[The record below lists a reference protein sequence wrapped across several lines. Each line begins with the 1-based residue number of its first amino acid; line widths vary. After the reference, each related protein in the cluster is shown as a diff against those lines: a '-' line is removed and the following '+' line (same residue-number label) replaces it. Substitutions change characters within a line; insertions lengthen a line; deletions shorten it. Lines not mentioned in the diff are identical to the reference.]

1 MKSIKYKLLVSF
13 LALVGVSVLLC
24 ASVGIISNYTSAQT
38 MMQQA
43 LELAAPLAADRAAQ
57 ELTTYRTAAED
68 LGMISKLSDDT
79 VSVTDKEALVNHWAE
94 RYGMVRGNLLDVN
107 GDSLFDGNNYA
118 DREYFQRAIQGES
131 WISTPVIS
139 KVTGELSIMVAAPV
153 WEDGVDGGTISGV
166 VYFVPDETF
175 LNRIVESILVSDNGS
190 AYMLSKDGYTI
201 ADPDA
206 SLVAVENIEQQAST
220 DSTYQ
225 SLANIHSKM
234 RAGETGYGSYTL
246 NGVQKAIAYAPV
258 SGTDGWSIAV
268 YAPTTD
274 FLASTITSIVIM
286 VILLVIIILV
296 STAISISIA
305 NSLGKPI
312 EACVDRLT
320 LLQQGD
326 LTSPSPVFNRK
337 DEIGVLSHAT
347 QDLVETLNTV
357 LGDMGYLLGEMAD
370 GNFNIS
376 SRNYAAYRGDLK
388 ALLQSMRKI
397 NRKLSHTLSQIN
409 LAAEQVSSGADQVSS
424 GAQALAQGATEQA
437 SSVQELSA
445 TIAEI
450 DSGAKENAES
460 AKQMKELSDQTGNQV
475 TFSRERMSDLKSAMK
490 DILDGHQEISQII
503 GTIENIAFQT
513 NILALNAAVEAA
525 RAGTA
530 GKGFAVVADEVRNL
544 ASKSDQ
550 ASKQTKEIIE
560 RSAQHVTNGSHLMD
574 EVDEALNKTAELSNS
589 VIEHINIMA
598 GNIMAEADSV
608 TQVTTGTDQ
617 ISSVVQTNSATA
629 EESAAASEELSSQ
642 AQLLKELVGRFS
654 LRSEE
659 DCKDYDFVTDTF
671 IE

>member
-118 DREYFQRAIQGES
+118 DREYFQHAIQGES
-131 WISTPVIS
+131 WISTPTIS
-139 KVTGELSIMVAAPV
+139 KVTGKLSIMVAAPV
-153 WEDGVDGGTISGV
+153 WEDGIDGGTISGV

-201 ADPDA
+201 ADPDV

-347 QDLVETLNTV
+347 QDVVETLNTV

>member
-153 WEDGVDGGTISGV
+153 WEDGIDGGTISGV

-206 SLVAVENIEQQAST
+206 SLVAMENIEQQAST

-347 QDLVETLNTV
+347 QDVVETLNTV

>member
-347 QDLVETLNTV
+347 QDVVETLNTV

>member
-118 DREYFQRAIQGES
+118 DREYFQHAIQGES
-131 WISTPVIS
+131 WISTPTIS
-139 KVTGELSIMVAAPV
+139 KVTGKLSIMVAAPV
-153 WEDGVDGGTISGV
+153 WEDGIDGGTISGV

-201 ADPDA
+201 ADPDV

-274 FLASTITSIVIM
+274 FLGSTITSIVIM
-286 VILLVIIILV
+286 VILLAIIILV

-574 EVDEALNKTAELSNS
+574 EVDEALDKTAELSNS

>member
-24 ASVGIISNYTSAQT
+24 GSVGIISNYTSAQT

-118 DREYFQRAIQGES
+118 DREYFQHAIQGES
-131 WISTPVIS
+131 WISTPTIS

-347 QDLVETLNTV
+347 QDVVETLNTV

>member
-1 MKSIKYKLLVSF
+1 M
-13 LALVGVSVLLC
+13 
-24 ASVGIISNYTSAQT
+24 
-38 MMQQA
+38 
-43 LELAAPLAADRAAQ
+43 
-57 ELTTYRTAAED
+57 
-68 LGMISKLSDDT
+68 
-79 VSVTDKEALVNHWAE
+79 
-94 RYGMVRGNLLDVN
+94 
-107 GDSLFDGNNYA
+107 
-118 DREYFQRAIQGES
+118 
-131 WISTPVIS
+131 
-139 KVTGELSIMVAAPV
+139 
-153 WEDGVDGGTISGV
+153 
-166 VYFVPDETF
+166 
-175 LNRIVESILVSDNGS
+175 
-190 AYMLSKDGYTI
+190 
-201 ADPDA
+201 
-206 SLVAVENIEQQAST
+206 
-220 DSTYQ
+220 
-225 SLANIHSKM
+225 
-234 RAGETGYGSYTL
+234 
-246 NGVQKAIAYAPV
+246 
-258 SGTDGWSIAV
+258 
-268 YAPTTD
+268 
-274 FLASTITSIVIM
+274 
-286 VILLVIIILV
+286 
-296 STAISISIA
+296 
-305 NSLGKPI
+305 
-312 EACVDRLT
+312 
-320 LLQQGD
+320 
-326 LTSPSPVFNRK
+326 
-337 DEIGVLSHAT
+337 
-347 QDLVETLNTV
+347 
-357 LGDMGYLLGEMAD
+357 
-370 GNFNIS
+370 
-376 SRNYAAYRGDLK
+376 
-388 ALLQSMRKI
+388 
-397 NRKLSHTLSQIN
+397 
-409 LAAEQVSSGADQVSS
+409 SSGADQVSS

-475 TFSRERMSDLKSAMK
+475 AFSRERMSDLKSAMK

-574 EVDEALNKTAELSNS
+574 EVDEALDKTAELSNS
-589 VIEHINIMA
+589 VMDHINIMA

>member
-24 ASVGIISNYTSAQT
+24 GSVGIISNYTSAQT

-118 DREYFQRAIQGES
+118 DREYFQHAIQGES

-347 QDLVETLNTV
+347 QDVVETLNTV

>member
-118 DREYFQRAIQGES
+118 DREYFQHAIQGES
-131 WISTPVIS
+131 WISTPTIS
-139 KVTGELSIMVAAPV
+139 KVTGKLSIMVAAPV
-153 WEDGVDGGTISGV
+153 WEDGIDGGTISGV

-201 ADPDA
+201 ADPDV

-347 QDLVETLNTV
+347 QDVVETLNTV

-642 AQLLKELVGRFS
+642 AQLLKELVGRFN

>member
-24 ASVGIISNYTSAQT
+24 GSVGIISNYTSAQT

-347 QDLVETLNTV
+347 QDVVETLNTV

>member
-24 ASVGIISNYTSAQT
+24 GSVGIISNYTSAQT

-131 WISTPVIS
+131 WISTPTIS

-220 DSTYQ
+220 DSAYQ

-347 QDLVETLNTV
+347 QDVVETLNTV

>member
-94 RYGMVRGNLLDVN
+94 RYGMVRGNLPDVN

-347 QDLVETLNTV
+347 QDVVETLNTV

>member
-24 ASVGIISNYTSAQT
+24 GGVGIISNYTSAQT

-118 DREYFQRAIQGES
+118 DREYFQHAIQGES
-131 WISTPVIS
+131 WISTPTIS
-139 KVTGELSIMVAAPV
+139 KVTGKLSIMVAAPV
-153 WEDGVDGGTISGV
+153 WEDGIDGGTIAGV

-201 ADPDA
+201 ADPDV

-234 RAGETGYGSYTL
+234 RAGETGYGLYTL

-274 FLASTITSIVIM
+274 FLGSTITSIVIM
-286 VILLVIIILV
+286 VILLAIIILV

-347 QDLVETLNTV
+347 QDVVETLNNV

-370 GNFNIS
+370 GNFNIR
-376 SRNYAAYRGDLK
+376 SRDYNFYRGDLK
-388 ALLQSMRKI
+388 AMINSIRRI
-397 NRKLSHTLSQIN
+397 NRKLSHTLSQIS

-574 EVDEALNKTAELSNS
+574 EVDEALDKTAELSNS

-659 DCKDYDFVTDTF
+659 DCKDYDFATDTF

>member
-24 ASVGIISNYTSAQT
+24 GSVGIISNYTSAQT

-201 ADPDA
+201 ADPDV

-347 QDLVETLNTV
+347 QDVVETLNTV

>member
-24 ASVGIISNYTSAQT
+24 GSVGIISNYTSAQT

-274 FLASTITSIVIM
+274 FLGSTITSIVIM

-296 STAISISIA
+296 STAISISMA

-347 QDLVETLNTV
+347 QDVVETLNTV

>member
-153 WEDGVDGGTISGV
+153 WEDGIDGGTISGV

-201 ADPDA
+201 ADPDV

-220 DSTYQ
+220 DSAYQ

-234 RAGETGYGSYTL
+234 RAGETGYGRYTL
-246 NGVQKAIAYAPV
+246 KGVDKMIAYAPIE
-258 SGTDGWSIAV
+258 GTDGWSIAV
-268 YAPTTD
+268 HAPTAD
-274 FLASTITSIVIM
+274 FLGSTITSIVIM
-286 VILLVIIILV
+286 VILLAIIILV

-347 QDLVETLNTV
+347 QDVVETLNTV

>member
-24 ASVGIISNYTSAQT
+24 GGVGIISNYTSAQN

-57 ELTTYRTAAED
+57 ELNTYRTAAED
-68 LGMISKLSDDT
+68 LGMVSKLSDDM
-79 VSVTDKEALVNHWAE
+79 VSIADKEALINDWAE
-94 RYGMVRGNLLDVN
+94 RYGMVRGNLLDTS
-107 GDSLFDGNNYA
+107 GKSLLDGNDYS
-118 DREYFQRAIQGES
+118 DREYFQHAIQGES
-131 WISTPVIS
+131 WISTPTIS
-139 KVTGELSIMVAAPV
+139 RVTGELSIMVAAPV
-153 WEDGVDGGTISGV
+153 WEDGIDGGTIAGV

-175 LNRIVESILVSDNGS
+175 LNKIVESIHVSDNGS

-220 DSTYQ
+220 DSAYQ
-225 SLANIHSKM
+225 SLANIHSQM
-234 RAGETGYGSYTL
+234 RAGETGYGRYTL
-246 NGVQKAIAYAPV
+246 NGEEKAIAYAPI

-268 YAPTTD
+268 YAPVTD
-274 FLASTITSIVIM
+274 FLGSTITSIVIM

-296 STAISISIA
+296 STTISISIA
-305 NSLGKPI
+305 NGLGKPI
-312 EACVDRLT
+312 KACVDRLT

-326 LTSPSPVFNRK
+326 LTSPSPVFNRH

-347 QDLVETLNTV
+347 QDVVETLNNV
-357 LGDMGYLLGEMAD
+357 LGDIGYLLGEMAD
-370 GNFNIS
+370 GNFAIS
-376 SRNYAAYRGDLK
+376 SRNYNYYRGDLK
-388 ALLQSMRKI
+388 ALLQSMRRI

-475 TFSRERMSDLKSAMK
+475 AFSRERMSDLKSAMK

-560 RSAQHVTNGSHLMD
+560 RSAQHVTNGSQLMD
-574 EVDEALNKTAELSNS
+574 EVDAALDKTAELSNS
-589 VIEHINIMA
+589 VIDHINIMA

-608 TQVTTGTDQ
+608 TQVTSGTDQ

-642 AQLLKELVGRFS
+642 AQILKELVGRFH
-654 LRSEE
+654 LRDEE
-659 DCKDYDFVTDTF
+659 TNTDYDFNTDTF

>member
-118 DREYFQRAIQGES
+118 DREYFQHAIQGES
-131 WISTPVIS
+131 WISTPTIS
-139 KVTGELSIMVAAPV
+139 KVTGKLSIMVAAPV
-153 WEDGVDGGTISGV
+153 WEDGIDGGTISGV

-175 LNRIVESILVSDNGS
+175 LDRIVESILVSDNGS

-201 ADPDA
+201 ADPDV

-234 RAGETGYGSYTL
+234 RAGETGYGLYTL

-274 FLASTITSIVIM
+274 FLGSTITSIVIM
-286 VILLVIIILV
+286 VILLAIIILV
-296 STAISISIA
+296 STAISISMA

-376 SRNYAAYRGDLK
+376 YRNYAAYRGDLK

>member
-118 DREYFQRAIQGES
+118 DREYFQHAIQGES
-131 WISTPVIS
+131 WISTPTIS
-139 KVTGELSIMVAAPV
+139 KVTGKLSIMVAAPV
-153 WEDGVDGGTISGV
+153 WEDGIDGGTISGV

-201 ADPDA
+201 ADPDV

-274 FLASTITSIVIM
+274 FLGSTITSIVIM
-286 VILLVIIILV
+286 VILLAIIILV

>member
-24 ASVGIISNYTSAQT
+24 GSVGIISNYTSAQT

-131 WISTPVIS
+131 WISTPTIS

-347 QDLVETLNTV
+347 QDVVETLNTV

>member
-24 ASVGIISNYTSAQT
+24 GGVGIISNYTSAQT

-274 FLASTITSIVIM
+274 FLGSTITSIVIM
-286 VILLVIIILV
+286 VILLAIIILV
-296 STAISISIA
+296 STAISISMA

-642 AQLLKELVGRFS
+642 AQLLKELVGRFN

>member
-118 DREYFQRAIQGES
+118 DREYFQHAIQGES
-131 WISTPVIS
+131 WISTPTIS
-139 KVTGELSIMVAAPV
+139 KVTGKLSIMVAAPV
-153 WEDGVDGGTISGV
+153 WEDGIDGGTISGV

-347 QDLVETLNTV
+347 QDVVETLNTV

-388 ALLQSMRKI
+388 ALLQSMRRI

-525 RAGTA
+525 RAGSA

>member
-190 AYMLSKDGYTI
+190 AYILSKDGYTI

-347 QDLVETLNTV
+347 QDVVETLNTV

>member
-118 DREYFQRAIQGES
+118 DREYFQHAIQGES
-131 WISTPVIS
+131 WISTPTIS
-139 KVTGELSIMVAAPV
+139 KVTGKLSIMVAAPV
-153 WEDGVDGGTISGV
+153 WEDGIDGGTISGV

-175 LNRIVESILVSDNGS
+175 LDRIVESILVSDNGS

-201 ADPDA
+201 ADPDV

-234 RAGETGYGSYTL
+234 RAGETGYGLYTL

-274 FLASTITSIVIM
+274 FLGSTITSIVIM
-286 VILLVIIILV
+286 VILLAIIILV
-296 STAISISIA
+296 STAISISMA